1 MAFRLVE
8 IERLAALAQLDLAQA
23 DAERLG
29 GELTRIL
36 EFVRQLEAAAT
47 DRVEPLTHPLELS
60 QPLRPD
66 QVTETVD
73 RERCQRNAPRTEAG
87 YYLVPRVIE

>member
-1 MAFRLVE
+1 MAFARAE
-8 IERLAALAQLDLAQA
+8 IERLAALACLDIGREDL
-23 DAERLG
+23 ERLG

-36 EFVRQLEAAAT
+36 EFVSQLETGAT
-47 DRVEPLTHPLELS
+47 DEIEPLTHPLDLS

-66 QVTETVD
+66 EVTEPVD
-73 RERCQRNAPRTEAG
+73 RERYQRDAPQSEDG